1 MIKIQ
6 NLVYGIIVSIL
17 PWSMTRVF
25 TEARSVT
32 AQQPHDYAVLRL
44 GNIIIFTDL
53 SSSNIATSLVL

>member
-6 NLVYGIIVSIL
+6 NLVYGIIVSI
-17 PWSMTRVF
+17 F